1 MLKRRIFEQAAE
13 LQEIEGWDRLLPVA
27 QDKLNQLLTTKSQ
40 VFTIFIV
47 ARKSTSVEGDTGE
60 APESAEDMRAEEEK
74 GDSLMRV
81 VRCVVWRTKK
91 EDKVVLVPIVRW
103 EVLDY
108 LPHEVID
115 FPDEER

>member
-1 MLKRRIFEQAAE
+1 
-13 LQEIEGWDRLLPVA
+13 
-27 QDKLNQLLTTKSQ
+27 
-40 VFTIFIV
+40 
-47 ARKSTSVEGDTGE
+47 
-60 APESAEDMRAEEEK
+60 MRAEEEK

-81 VRCVVWRTKK
+81 VRSVVWRTKK
-91 EDKVVLVPIVRW
+91 DDKVVLVPIVRW